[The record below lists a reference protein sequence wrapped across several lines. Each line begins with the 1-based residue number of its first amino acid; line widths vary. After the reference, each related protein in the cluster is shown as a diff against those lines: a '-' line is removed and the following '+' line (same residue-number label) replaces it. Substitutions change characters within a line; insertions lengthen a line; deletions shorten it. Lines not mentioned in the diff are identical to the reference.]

1 MEIIKMKNNRM
12 ALATALVCLGLAT
25 AACSGE
31 TPAEQAPSSSNST
44 EAAPASGAPQSGSV
58 ATVATGAPAPSSVPA
73 AEPEPPLSYP
83 ALPKGAPK
91 DFPVPSGAKVS
102 AVGADGSFSVTGEG
116 AEKVLAFYRK
126 ALPDAGYKI
135 TSDEPTAVGFEG
147 AAGKGKVAVDGDHV
161 TVTISK

>member
-1 MEIIKMKNNRM
+1 MKNNRIGLAG
-12 ALATALVCLGLAT
+12 ALLCLGLAT

-31 TPAEQAPSSSNST
+31 TPAEQAPSSSKAA
-44 EAAPASGAPQSGSV
+44 EAPASSGAPQSGSV
-58 ATVATGAPAPSSVPA
+58 GTVASGAPAPSSVPA

-102 AVGADGSFSVTGEG
+102 AVGADGSFTVTGEG
-116 AEKVLAFYRK
+116 AEKVLSFYRK

-135 TSDEPTAVGFEG
+135 TGDEPTAVSFEG
-147 AAGKGKVAVDGDHV
+147 SAGKGKVAVDGDHV
-161 TVTISK
+161 TVTIVK